1 MSHWDGSYLTKEGCL
16 MTIKEKLKK
25 MIVEELNLEE
35 IQPEDIEDDAPLFG
49 EGLGL
54 DSLDA
59 VELVV
64 LVEKYFGVEIKNLD
78 KGRIAF
84 QSINSLAAFIE
95 ERKVA

>member
-1 MSHWDGSYLTKEGCL
+1 

-25 MIVEELNLEE
+25 ILVEELNLEDISPEE
-35 IQPEDIEDDAPLFG
+35 IDDDAPLFG

-64 LVEKYFGVEIKNLD
+64 LVQKHFGVEIKD
-78 KGRIAF
+78 MEEGRPAL
-84 QSINSLAAFIE
+84 QSVSSLAAFIE
-95 ERKVA
+95 SRLAA

>member
-1 MSHWDGSYLTKEGCL
+1 

-25 MIVEELNLEE
+25 ILVEELNLEDISPEE
-35 IQPEDIEDDAPLFG
+35 IDDDAPLFG

-64 LVEKYFGVEIKNLD
+64 LVQKHFGVEIKD
-78 KGRIAF
+78 MEEGRPAL
-84 QSINSLAAFIE
+84 QSVSSLAAFIE
-95 ERKVA
+95 NRLAA